1 MPNLSNIRDHI
12 NSSQKNESSNIVL
25 AEDIMNLT
33 GLSVDEIIGLAK
45 RLSLLPIKREVVLN
59 VLDFDDTLYS
69 RFNQLQFPIYQDNRG
84 SEGNKVIR
92 QKGIDN
98 FVSKFYKRSGAVI
111 KLLTIL
117 ENQNHNHRSI
127 ILTAGENDL
136 QKLRCKAVGIDG
148 NKPKVVVVKESKNK
162 PMKMLLEILE
172 QGYIPGKIIV
182 YEDRPEFFLGNN
194 GRTLAKMLGIEIVV
208 DHIFLR
214 QDDTT
219 KIAKIDQNI
228 F

>member
-33 GLSVDEIIGLAK
+33 WLSVDEIIWLAK

-69 RFNQLQFPIYQDNRG
+69 RFNQLQFPIYQDNRW
-84 SEGNKVIR
+84 SEWNKVIR

-98 FVSKFYKRSGAVI
+98 FVSKFYKRSWAVI

-127 ILTAGENDL
+127 ILTAWENDL
-136 QKLRCKAVGIDG
+136 QKLRCKAVWIDW

-182 YEDRPEFFLGNN
+182 YEDRPEFFLWNN
-194 GRTLAKMLGIEIVV
+194 WRTLAKMLGIEIVV